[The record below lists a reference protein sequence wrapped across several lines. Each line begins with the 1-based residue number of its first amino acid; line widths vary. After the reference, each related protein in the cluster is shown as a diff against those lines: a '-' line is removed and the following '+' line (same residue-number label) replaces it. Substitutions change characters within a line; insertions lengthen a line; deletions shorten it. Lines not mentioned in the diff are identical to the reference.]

1 MSHRLAKY
9 IEQLLIQEACVVVP
23 ELGGFVLE
31 TIPAYWDEAQ
41 LLAYPPSVEL
51 HFQPA
56 LQHHDGLLES
66 AYAKAYGISLRRGKL
81 MMQEDVRTLRQSLIR
96 HRRETLPGLGELE
109 LTEHGAM
116 RFTPALSSLLSSSG
130 YGLSP
135 VSLPICVQGSVE
147 QAEPAPSSTS
157 YVQESESED
166 VWHLR
171 IPKRGVAVAS
181 AAAVVILALLPWGNR
196 IEPTNAF
203 LAGVIPSFEPIRTA
217 DVRIQPSSTPISD
230 TTVASPKATQA
241 IEVQTPEAGRY
252 YLIAASE
259 RKLERAE
266 AFYQGLA
273 SDDNTY
279 SELSL
284 LKGRTIY
291 WVSVA
296 SFDTQ
301 AEAYRQVQELAKQG
315 LSVWVHKS

>member
-51 HFQPA
+51 HFQQA
-56 LQHHDGLLES
+56 LQHQDGLLES
-66 AYAKAYGISLRRGKL
+66 AYAKAYGLSLRRAKL

-96 HRRETLPGLGELE
+96 HRREVLPGLGALE
-109 LTEHGAM
+109 LTDHGTI
-116 RFTPALSSLLSSSG
+116 RFMPELSSLLSSSG

-135 VSLPICVQGSVE
+135 VSLPICVSSVS
-147 QAEPAPSSTS
+147 QADQVQTSANDSLEGDST
-157 YVQESESED
+157 D

-171 IPKRGVAVAS
+171 IPKRSVAVAS
-181 AAAVVILALLPWGNR
+181 AAAVVLLALLPWGHR
-196 IEPTNAF
+196 IESTSAF
-203 LAGVIPSFEPIRTA
+203 LAGVVPTFEPIHSVQVQA
-217 DVRIQPSSTPISD
+217 EPSST
-230 TTVASPKATQA
+230 ASLNA
-241 IEVQTPEAGRY
+241 IVSQPDVVQSIQIHTPTSGRY

-266 AFYQGLA
+266 AFYHRLSQGQEA
-273 SDDNTY
+273 Y
-279 SELSL
+279 PELCL
-284 LKGRTIY
+284 LQGRKIY

-301 AEAYRQVQELAKQG
+301 VEAYRHVELLNKRG